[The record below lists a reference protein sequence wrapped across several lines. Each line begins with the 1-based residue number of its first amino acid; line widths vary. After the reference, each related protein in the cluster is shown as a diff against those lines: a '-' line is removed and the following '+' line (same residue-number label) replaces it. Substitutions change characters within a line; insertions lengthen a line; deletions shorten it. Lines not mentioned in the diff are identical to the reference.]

1 MGYLSIR
8 MHHQEEGRGL
18 GCEDIYLTSLPF
30 TSRPIQSSPSASGFQ
45 RTSPTEKHSG
55 LLYRSNCSR
64 RAFRPTKLLMSCA
77 VPLVH
82 SAREGEK
89 KTSCARLFCSVVYF
103 SFNRECL
110 GTEKKTRDKSVAAL
124 TAGSPS
130 VINVEIAV
138 CRAFVPRSSL
148 CLRGHCYLE
157 ISLK

>member
-82 SAREGEK
+82 SAREGEEKNK
-89 KTSCARLFCSVVYF
+89 KHHVLACSVLW
-103 SFNRECL
+103 C
-110 GTEKKTRDKSVAAL
+110 
-124 TAGSPS
+124 
-130 VINVEIAV
+130 
-138 CRAFVPRSSL
+138 
-148 CLRGHCYLE
+148 
-157 ISLK
+157 ISLLTESVWEQKKKKQG